1 MNFVSVT
8 FSEKPQII
16 DIFTSSNT
24 DKEEGDRVELKC
36 AASGIPTP
44 VISWTMAG
52 GGVLPT
58 GGRELTVGYCCC
70 ITLCILF
77 NSFAG
82 MEQHNACK

>member
-1 MNFVSVT
+1 MIILKQVDIKTWIIIFVSVT

-58 GGRELTVGYCCC
+58 GGRELTVSYC
-70 ITLCILF
+70 IYSASYV
-77 NSFAG
+77 NV
-82 MEQHNACK
+82 